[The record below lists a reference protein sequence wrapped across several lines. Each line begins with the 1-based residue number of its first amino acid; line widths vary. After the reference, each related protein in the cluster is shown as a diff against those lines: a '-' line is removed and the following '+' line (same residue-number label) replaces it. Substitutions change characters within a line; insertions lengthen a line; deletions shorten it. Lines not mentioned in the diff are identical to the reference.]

1 MRDKLRAIVEEY
13 AGLPMNTGEISD
25 DDDLFQAGMT
35 SHASLSVMLAIEDN
49 FGVEFPDEMLSR
61 NVFASISSIAAGLE
75 TLGVPVA

>member
-1 MRDKLRAIVEEY
+1 MREKLRAIVAEY
-13 AGLPMNTGEISD
+13 ASLPMNPGEISD

-35 SHASLSVMLAIEDN
+35 SHASLSVMLAVEEN

-61 NVFASISSIAAGLE
+61 NVFASVSSIAAALE

>member
-13 AGLPMNTGEISD
+13 AGLPMSTGEISD

-61 NVFASISSIAAGLE
+61 NVFASVSSIAAALE